1 MAEQIKT
8 LVSRLVEEVWNRGDY
23 GVVDELIADDYV
35 GHPSE
40 VRGTEG
46 YRQFFMALRRAFP
59 DLEFTIDDQVADGD
73 KVVVRWTARGTHDGE
88 YFGISPTGR
97 AGVITGIEVLQFAD
111 GKATAC
117 WGEVDQLGLLQQLGV
132 LSLPAPTT

>member
-8 LVSRLVEEVWNRGDY
+8 LVRRLVEEVWNRGDY
-23 GVVDELIADDYV
+23 AVVDELVGDDYL

-46 YRQFFMALRRAFP
+46 YKQFFMALRGAFP
-59 DLEFTIDDQVADGD
+59 DIEFTIQDQIAEGD
-73 KVVVRWTARGTHDGE
+73 KVVVRWTARGTHDGD
-88 YFGISPTGR
+88 YFGIPPTGR
-97 AGVITGIEVLQFAD
+97 AGVITGVEVLKFAD
-111 GKATAC
+111 GKATTC

-132 LSLPAPTT
+132 ISLPVPAT

>member
-8 LVSRLVEEVWNRGDY
+8 LVSRLVDEVWNRGRYD
-23 GVVDELIADDYV
+23 VVDDLVDDNYV
-35 GHPSE
+35 GQPSE

-46 YRQFFMALRRAFP
+46 YKQFFMALRGAFP
-59 DLEFTIDDQVADGD
+59 DLEFTIDDQVAEGD

-88 YFGISPTGR
+88 YFGIPPTGR
-97 AGVITGIEVLQFAD
+97 AGVITGMEVLQFAD
-111 GKATAC
+111 GKAITC

-132 LSLPAPTT
+132 LSLPVPKL